1 MPKWWY
7 RLREVVWVAVVSF
20 ALAVGSV
27 VIALLGASLETVLA
41 LGASSIALAVLAQR
55 S

>member
-1 MPKWWY
+1 MPSWWY
-7 RLREVVWVAVVSF
+7 RLRDVVWVSVIAF
-20 ALAVGSV
+20 TLAVGTV
-27 VIALLGASLETVLA
+27 VIALLGADLETVLA